1 MKTLKINDFS
11 IIEKTSSY
19 NISRQDI
26 RNNFNMANGDKISYM
41 IRKGCYTIDLKI
53 VCDGVFYNQLEEV
66 LSADELTVTFTYAN
80 SEHTAIMSQ
89 KTYKTN
95 CDTLADGER
104 WTISL
109 SLEECRR
116 AAT

>member
-1 MKTLKINDFS
+1 MKILKINDFS

-19 NISRQDI
+19 SISRQDSTK
-26 RNNFNMANGDKISYM
+26 NYKVVNGDTKSYM
-41 IRKGCYTIDLKI
+41 IRKGIYTIDLKI
-53 VCDGVFYNQLEEV
+53 VCDGSFYNQLEEII
-66 LSADELTVTFTYAN
+66 SADELTVTFTYAN

-95 CDTLADGER
+95 CDTLADEER

-109 SLEECRR
+109 SLTECRR
-116 AAT
+116 E